1 MAKVL
6 IIEDE
11 EALRTVYCMILK
23 TAGYK
28 VSQASDGQEGLE
40 QLASFLPDLILL
52 DMLMPVKSGLEFLQE
67 AYITRD
73 YPKTTVII
81 LSNLSD
87 SPTIQEALKL
97 GAARHLIK
105 ANTLPNDLLAVVKEH
120 CA

>member
-1 MAKVL
+1 MTKVL

-11 EALRTVYCMILK
+11 EALRTVYCMILE

-28 VSQASDGQEGLE
+28 VSQARDGQEGLD
-40 QLASFLPDLILL
+40 QLTSFLPDIILL
-52 DMLMPVKSGLEFLQE
+52 DMLMPVKNGLEFLQE
-67 AYITRD
+67 AYIKRD

-87 SPTIQEALKL
+87 SPTIQEALRL

-105 ANTLPNDLLAVVKEH
+105 ANTLPNDLLDVVKKH
-120 CA
+120 SA